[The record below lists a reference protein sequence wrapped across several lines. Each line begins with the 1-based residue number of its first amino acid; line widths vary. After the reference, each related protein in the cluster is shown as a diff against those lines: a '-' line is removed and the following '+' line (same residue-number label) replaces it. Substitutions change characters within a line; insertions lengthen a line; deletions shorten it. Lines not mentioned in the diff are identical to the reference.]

1 MKLPH
6 GPWSGSFTFPAIL
19 SGTPAG
25 TGVTILPTGIRGAL
39 TTGTTTTDTII
50 TGTIIITVTIITG
63 TSPVTHII
71 MTIIT
76 IRCVHTLLLSATE

>member
-6 GPWSGSFTFPAIL
+6 GPWSDSFTFPAIL

-50 TGTIIITVTIITG
+50 TGTITTTDITVTGTTTATHDIT
-63 TSPVTHII
+63 TSTTAESVHI
-71 MTIIT
+71 
-76 IRCVHTLLLSATE
+76 LL